1 MCLKGHMEN
10 GQEGTWGAVERA
22 IKQLLQ
28 YSRCKPWVGS
38 VETGRGDRLMMY
50 FGAGTSDNW

>member
-1 MCLKGHMEN
+1 MEN

-28 YSRCKPWVGS
+28 YSRCKPRVGS
-38 VETGRGDRLMMY
+38 VETGRRDRLMMY
-50 FGAGTSDNW
+50 FGAGTSENW